1 MSGHSSSA
9 PGRAL
14 QEETA
19 PASRTCGADGG
30 ETLGAASRPTIES
43 TQGEELLRTCARD
56 FVRAIFDKIITLMT
70 AIQRGPLRSETA
82 KSADLFPVSSGCA
95 DRRRTCASFD
105 RADSSLLEDGQGEL
119 EWADQAAFAPH
130 SPRQRAAHALAPCT
144 PLTTPHLRPGR
155 RLGCLPI

>member
-43 TQGEELLRTCARD
+43 TQGEKLLRT
-56 FVRAIFDKIITLMT
+56 IFDQIITLMT

-82 KSADLFPVSSGCA
+82 KAADLFPVSSGCA

-130 SPRQRAAHALAPCT
+130 SPRQRAAHALAQCT
-144 PLTTPHLRPGR
+144 PLTSPHLRPGR